1 MNRKF
6 DLIIFDWDG
15 TLVDSIDWIVESL
28 QYAARKCHARIPS
41 AQEVRN
47 IIGLSIECAVDTLF
61 PGMDNAAREQLIK
74 AYGQR
79 FFSKKIQRDDLFS
92 GVYEMLVALHASGY
106 LLAVATGKKN
116 AGLVKAMQGTGV
128 VEFFSSTRS
137 ADQTASKPDPRMINE
152 IVHELAVCKHRT
164 VMVGDSVHDLQMAHN
179 AGVAA
184 IAVECGAHDR
194 AVLNQFKPQHCL
206 TQTCAILGVM
216 GGYDSGRGYVEA

>member
-1 MNRKF
+1 MKKKF

-28 QYAARKCHARIPS
+28 QYAAKECHWSVPS
-41 AQEVRN
+41 AQAVRN

-61 PGMDNAAREQLIK
+61 PTMDDTTQEQLIST
-74 AYGQR
+74 YSQR
-79 FFSKKIQRDDLFS
+79 FFSKAIQRKDLFS
-92 GVYEMLVALHASGY
+92 GVYEMLATLQESGY

-128 VEFFSSTRS
+128 VEFFTTTRS
-137 ADQTASKPDPRMINE
+137 ADQTASKPHPMMINE
-152 IVHELAVCKHRT
+152 IVNELAISKHRT
-164 VMVGDSVHDLQMAHN
+164 VMVGDSVHDIQMAHN

-194 AVLNQFKPQHCL
+194 AVLNQCQPLHCL
-206 TQTCAILGVM
+206 TQTSALLDLIRM
-216 GGYDSGRGYVEA
+216 